1 MVCLDKNNTTHLFS
15 LSASQRKKGIGLL
28 SGVSYLHNTASAAA
42 AAAAAAAADETQQWQ
57 PSQFPGISEDADI
70 EK

>member
-1 MVCLDKNNTTHLFS
+1 MVCLDKNNTTHLFT

-42 AAAAAAAADETQQWQ
+42 AAAAAADETQQWQ

>member
-42 AAAAAAAADETQQWQ
+42 AAAADETQQWQ

>member
-42 AAAAAAAADETQQWQ
+42 ADETQQWQ